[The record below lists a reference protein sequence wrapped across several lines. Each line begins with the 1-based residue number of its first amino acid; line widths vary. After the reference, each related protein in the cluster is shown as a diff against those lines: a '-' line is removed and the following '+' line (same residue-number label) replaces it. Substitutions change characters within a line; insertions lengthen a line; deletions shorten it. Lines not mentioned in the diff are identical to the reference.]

1 MAPADRDWEKELA
14 KIDKQLA
21 ALPDEALMPAAP
33 EKPAKGG
40 GGGGGA
46 TKGGGGGGR
55 TVASAPSEPRP
66 TTSFGVFARLTLAL
80 AVGIAMA
87 FWPYPSRCGV
97 GLIGYLGAVGVMTA
111 GGVWASIWTW
121 RHRASRAHLVSL
133 AITVWGVLLGSLEI
147 LPRIGYA
154 YPTDKHPAAWSCSAA
169 PTKPQQTPAP
179 ATPPPTTPAPTPA
192 KPQAPTTKP

>member
-1 MAPADRDWEKELA
+1 MADRDWEKELA

-21 ALPDEALMPAAP
+21 SLPDEALMPAAP
-33 EKPAKGG
+33 EKAAKGTTR
-40 GGGGGA
+40 GA
-46 TKGGGGGGR
+46 RGSP
-55 TVASAPSEPRP
+55 APAPSEPRP

-87 FWPYPSRCGV
+87 FWPYPSRCGL

-154 YPTDKHPAAWSCSAA
+154 FPTDKHPGTWSCSAV
-169 PTKPQQTPAP
+169 PTKPQQAPVQTQPPSPA
-179 ATPPPTTPAPTPA
+179 PAPTPA
-192 KPQAPTTKP
+192 KPPAPTSRP

>member
-21 ALPDEALMPAAP
+21 SLPDEALMPAAP
-33 EKPAKGG
+33 DKAAKAPAKGRAG
-40 GGGGGA
+40 
-46 TKGGGGGGR
+46 
-55 TVASAPSEPRP
+55 SAAPAKAEPRA

-80 AVGIAMA
+80 AVGIAMI
-87 FWPYPSRCGV
+87 FWPYPSRCGL

-121 RHRASRAHLVSL
+121 RHRAARAHLLSL
-133 AITVWGVLLGSLEI
+133 AITVWGAFLGSVEI

-154 YPTDKHPAAWSCSAA
+154 FPTDKHPAAWACSAI
-169 PTKPQQTPAP
+169 PSKPQPIPAQPAPVPQTPAP
-179 ATPPPTTPAPTPA
+179 TTAKPSAPTS
-192 KPQAPTTKP
+192 KP

>member
-1 MAPADRDWEKELA
+1 MPDRDWEKELA

-21 ALPDEALMPAAP
+21 SLPDEALMPAAP
-33 EKPAKGG
+33 DKQAKGP
-40 GGGGGA
+40 A
-46 TKGGGGGGR
+46 ARGGGGR
-55 TVASAPSEPRP
+55 AAAPAPAEPRP

-154 YPTDKHPAAWSCSAA
+154 YPTDKHPAGWSCSAVQA
-169 PTKPQQTPAP
+169 KPQQAPVQPAP
-179 ATPPPTTPAPTPA
+179 TSPAPPPTTAKPPAPTA
-192 KPQAPTTKP
+192 KP

>member
-21 ALPDEALMPAAP
+21 SLPDEALMPAAP
-33 EKPAKGG
+33 EKQTKSASSGARSGRGAAPA
-40 GGGGGA
+40 
-46 TKGGGGGGR
+46 
-55 TVASAPSEPRP
+55 ASAEPRQ

-87 FWPYPSRCGV
+87 FWPYPSRCGF
-97 GLIGYLGAVGVMTA
+97 GLIGYLAAVGVMTA

-133 AITVWGVLLGSLEI
+133 AITVWGVLLGSQEI

-154 YPTDKHPAAWSCSAA
+154 YPTDKHPGAWSCSAV
-169 PTKPQQTPAP
+169 PTRPSTTPS
-179 ATPPPTTPAPTPA
+179 PAPTPTNPTTPPTTA
-192 KPQAPTTKP
+192 KPPVPTPKP

>member
-1 MAPADRDWEKELA
+1 MAPSERDWEKELA

-21 ALPDEALMPAAP
+21 SLPDEALMPAAP
-33 EKPAKGG
+33 EKQAKSAAKG
-40 GGGGGA
+40 A
-46 TKGGGGGGR
+46 AQSGR
-55 TVASAPSEPRP
+55 GTVSSSERRQ
-66 TTSFGVFARLTLAL
+66 TTSFGVFARLALAL
-80 AVGIAMA
+80 AVGVAMA
-87 FWPYPSRCGV
+87 FWPYPSRCGF

-169 PTKPQQTPAP
+169 PAP
-179 ATPPPTTPAPTPA
+179 ARPTPTPAPTPTSTNPTPPPASA
-192 KPQAPTTKP
+192 KPPAPTQKP

>member
-1 MAPADRDWEKELA
+1 MADRDWEKELA

-21 ALPDEALMPAAP
+21 SLPDEALMPAAP
-33 EKPAKGG
+33 EKPAKG
-40 GGGGGA
+40 A
-46 TKGGGGGGR
+46 AR
-55 TVASAPSEPRP
+55 SARAAAPAPAQAEPRQ

-80 AVGIAMA
+80 AVGIAMV
-87 FWPYPSRCGV
+87 FWPYPSRCGL

-121 RHRASRAHLVSL
+121 RHRASRAHLLSM

-154 YPTDKHPAAWSCSAA
+154 FPTDKHPAAWSCSAVA
-169 PTKPQQTPAP
+169 AKPQPIPAQPAPVPQTPAP
-179 ATPPPTTPAPTPA
+179 TTAKPPVPTP
-192 KPQAPTTKP
+192 KP

>member
-1 MAPADRDWEKELA
+1 MPDRDWEKELA

-21 ALPDEALMPAAP
+21 SLPDEALMPAAP
-33 EKPAKGG
+33 DKQAKG
-40 GGGGGA
+40 A
-46 TKGGGGGGR
+46 AVPARGGR
-55 TVASAPSEPRP
+55 PAASAPAESKS

-154 YPTDKHPAAWSCSAA
+154 YPTDKHPAGWSCSAV
-169 PTKPQQTPAP
+169 PTKPQPAP
-179 ATPPPTTPAPTPA
+179 VQPAPTSPAPSPTTA
-192 KPQAPTTKP
+192 KPPAPTTKP

>member
-1 MAPADRDWEKELA
+1 MAPPDRDWEKELA
-14 KIDKQLA
+14 KIDKQLSS
-21 ALPDEALMPAAP
+21 LPDEALMPAAP
-33 EKPAKGG
+33 AKQVKAPARSGR
-40 GGGGGA
+40 GA
-46 TKGGGGGGR
+46 APA
-55 TVASAPSEPRP
+55 ASSEPRQ

-80 AVGIAMA
+80 AVGVAMA
-87 FWPYPSRCGV
+87 FWPYPSRCGF

-154 YPTDKHPAAWSCSAA
+154 YPTDKHPAAWSCAA
-169 PTKPQQTPAP
+169 VPARP
-179 ATPPPTTPAPTPA
+179 SATPSPAPTPTSPTPTPGTA
-192 KPQAPTTKP
+192 KPPAPTPKP

>member
-21 ALPDEALMPAAP
+21 SLPDEALMPAAP
-33 EKPAKGG
+33 EKQAKG
-40 GGGGGA
+40 A
-46 TKGGGGGGR
+46 PRGGR
-55 TVASAPSEPRP
+55 GAPAPVPSEPRQ

-87 FWPYPSRCGV
+87 FWPYPSRCGL
-97 GLIGYLGAVGVMTA
+97 GLIGYLGAVTVMTA

-133 AITVWGVLLGSLEI
+133 AITVWGVLLGSLEV

-154 YPTDKHPAAWSCSAA
+154 YPTDKHPAAWSCSAVPA
-169 PTKPQQTPAP
+169 KPQPAP
-179 ATPPPTTPAPTPA
+179 ATPVPAPTTPSTPSNPTSSPTSA
-192 KPQAPTTKP
+192 KPPAPTTKP

>member
-1 MAPADRDWEKELA
+1 MAPPERDWEKELA

-21 ALPDEALMPAAP
+21 SLPDEALMPAAP
-33 EKPAKGG
+33 EKQAKGAG
-40 GGGGGA
+40 
-46 TKGGGGGGR
+46 
-55 TVASAPSEPRP
+55 VAKSASRSERVQSSSEPRQ

-87 FWPYPSRCGV
+87 FWPYPSRCGF
-97 GLIGYLGAVGVMTA
+97 GLIGYLGAVAVMTA

-154 YPTDKHPAAWSCSAA
+154 FPTDKHPAAWTCSA
-169 PTKPQQTPAP
+169 TPAP
-179 ATPPPTTPAPTPA
+179 ARPSTPTPSPAPTTTTPTPPPASAKPPAPTQ
-192 KPQAPTTKP
+192 KP

>member
-1 MAPADRDWEKELA
+1 MPDRDWEKELA

-21 ALPDEALMPAAP
+21 SLPDEALMPAAP
-33 EKPAKGG
+33 EKQAKG
-40 GGGGGA
+40 A
-46 TKGGGGGGR
+46 TRNTRKD
-55 TVASAPSEPRP
+55 AAPPTRDEPRQ

-87 FWPYPSRCGV
+87 FWPYPSRCGF

-111 GGVWASIWTW
+111 GGIWASIWTW

-154 YPTDKHPAAWSCSAA
+154 YPTDKHPAAWSCSAV
-169 PTKPQQTPAP
+169 PTSTKPAP
-179 ATPPPTTPAPTPA
+179 APAPTTTNPAPPPTTA
-192 KPQAPTTKP
+192 KPTAPTTKP

>member
-1 MAPADRDWEKELA
+1 LVQEDRALRPHQRERHLMPDRDWEKELA

-21 ALPDEALMPAAP
+21 SLPDEALMPAAP
-33 EKPAKGG
+33 DKQAKGAA
-40 GGGGGA
+40 GA
-46 TKGGGGGGR
+46 ARGGR
-55 TVASAPSEPRP
+55 APSAPAESRP

-133 AITVWGVLLGSLEI
+133 AITVWGVLLGS
-147 LPRIGYA
+147 
-154 YPTDKHPAAWSCSAA
+154 
-169 PTKPQQTPAP
+169 
-179 ATPPPTTPAPTPA
+179 
-192 KPQAPTTKP
+192 

>member
-1 MAPADRDWEKELA
+1 MPDRDWEKELA

-21 ALPDEALMPAAP
+21 KLPDEALMPVAP
-33 EKPAKGG
+33 EKAAKGAAPARSDR
-40 GGGGGA
+40 GA
-46 TKGGGGGGR
+46 P
-55 TVASAPSEPRP
+55 APSEPRQ

-87 FWPYPSRCGV
+87 FWPYPSRCGF
-97 GLIGYLGAVGVMTA
+97 GLIAYLGAVGVMTA

-154 YPTDKHPAAWSCSAA
+154 YPTDKHPAAWSCSAV
-169 PTKPQQTPAP
+169 PTKPQQTPVPTSPPAP
-179 ATPPPTTPAPTPA
+179 APSPTSGKPPAPTS
-192 KPQAPTTKP
+192 KP

>member
-1 MAPADRDWEKELA
+1 MPDRDWEKELA

-21 ALPDEALMPAAP
+21 SLPDEALMPVAP
-33 EKPAKGG
+33 EKPAKG
-40 GGGGGA
+40 A
-46 TKGGGGGGR
+46 AR
-55 TVASAPSEPRP
+55 APASAPAAAEPKG
-66 TTSFGVFARLTLAL
+66 TTALGVFARLTLAL

-87 FWPYPSRCGV
+87 FWPYPSRCGI

-111 GGVWASIWTW
+111 GGVWASVWTW

-154 YPTDKHPAAWSCSAA
+154 YPTDKHPAAWSCSAVPA
-169 PTKPQQTPAP
+169 KPQQTPVPTSPSAP
-179 ATPPPTTPAPTPA
+179 APSPSSA
-192 KPQAPTTKP
+192 KPPAPTTKP

>member
-1 MAPADRDWEKELA
+1 MPDRDWEKELA

-21 ALPDEALMPAAP
+21 SLPDEALMPAAP
-33 EKPAKGG
+33 EKQAKGG
-40 GGGGGA
+40 GSAAARGGGSA
-46 TKGGGGGGR
+46 AGGR
-55 TVASAPSEPRP
+55 AAASATEPRP

-133 AITVWGVLLGSLEI
+133 AITVWAVLLGSLEL

-154 YPTDKHPAAWSCSAA
+154 YPTDKHPAGWSCSAV
-169 PTKPQQTPAP
+169 
-179 ATPPPTTPAPTPA
+179 PA
-192 KPQAPTTKP
+192 KPQQAPVQPGPPSTAPSPTTPKTPAPTTKP

>member
-1 MAPADRDWEKELA
+1 MAPDRDWEKELA

-21 ALPDEALMPAAP
+21 SLPDEALMPVAP
-33 EKPAKGG
+33 EKQVKGAAK
-40 GGGGGA
+40 
-46 TKGGGGGGR
+46 TGGR
-55 TVASAPSEPRP
+55 AAAAPAPAEPKS
-66 TTSFGVFARLTLAL
+66 TSSFGVFGRLTLAL

-154 YPTDKHPAAWSCSAA
+154 YPTDKHPAAWSCSAV
-169 PTKPQQTPAP
+169 PTKPQQAPVPA
-179 ATPPPTTPAPTPA
+179 PTTPAPSPTPA
-192 KPQAPTTKP
+192 KPPAPTTKP

>member
-1 MAPADRDWEKELA
+1 MAPPDRDWEKELA
-14 KIDKQLA
+14 KIDKQLSS
-21 ALPDEALMPAAP
+21 LPDEALMPVAP
-33 EKPAKGG
+33 EKEVKAATRSGRGAAPA
-40 GGGGGA
+40 
-46 TKGGGGGGR
+46 
-55 TVASAPSEPRP
+55 ASPEPRQ

-80 AVGIAMA
+80 AVGVAMA
-87 FWPYPSRCGV
+87 FWPYPSRCGL

-154 YPTDKHPAAWSCSAA
+154 YPTDKHPAAWSCAA
-169 PTKPQQTPAP
+169 LPARPP
-179 ATPPPTTPAPTPA
+179 ATPSPAPTPTSPTPTPGTA
-192 KPQAPTTKP
+192 KPPAPTPKP